1 MKSDSIK
8 ETTVKRQLQGIAI
21 ILFSILLTVTFNSV
35 GWKYVFDLSLYWAH
49 IFMITGIVGLVMV
62 FVPEHKDE

>member
-1 MKSDSIK
+1 M
-8 ETTVKRQLQGIAI
+8 KRQLQGIAI

-49 IFMITGIVGLVMV
+49 IFMLTGIVGLVMV

>member
-1 MKSDSIK
+1 MKSNSRR
-8 ETTVKRQLQGIAI
+8 TVVKRQLQGIAI

>member
-1 MKSDSIK
+1 M
-8 ETTVKRQLQGIAI
+8 KRQLQGIAI

-49 IFMITGIVGLVMV
+49 VFMLIGIVGLVMV